1 LATDRHILVIEDN
14 PGDMRLMREA
24 LKDMQPPVTVEFSSD
39 CNGALKRLRERN
51 PVAPQLIFLDFNLPG
66 SDSREFLRK
75 AKEDME
81 LRLIPITVFTAS
93 DAERDICQAYELYA
107 NCYLRKPVDL
117 EEFFSTIRTAAH
129 FWLDVAYIPGRGGQ

>member
-1 LATDRHILVIEDN
+1 
-14 PGDMRLMREA
+14 MREA
-24 LKDMQPPVTVEFSSD
+24 LKDVQPPITVEFSND
-39 CNGALKRLRERN
+39 CNGALERLRDQGS
-51 PVAPQLIFLDFNLPG
+51 APMPNLIFLDFNLPG

-93 DAERDICQAYELYA
+93 DAERDIRQAYELHA

-117 EEFFSTIRTAAH
+117 EEFFGTIRAAAH
-129 FWLDVAYIPGRGGQ
+129 FWLDIAYIPGRGGQ